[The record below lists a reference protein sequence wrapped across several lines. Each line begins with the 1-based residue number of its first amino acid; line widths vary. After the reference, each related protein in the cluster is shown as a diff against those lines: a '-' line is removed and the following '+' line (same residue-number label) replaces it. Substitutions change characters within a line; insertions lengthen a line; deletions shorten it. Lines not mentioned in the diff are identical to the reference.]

1 MPTPGTATVKLY
13 QIHDS
18 ANCYRVRLMLGLL
31 GLAAETIEIDHAG
44 GALERSEFRA
54 LNPFGEV
61 PVLVDGE
68 TRLRDSQAILVYLAR
83 RYGAPHW
90 LPLGAADLA
99 RVQQW
104 LSFAAN
110 EIQNGP
116 RLARGIVL
124 FGRAGNFEAAMRAA
138 RRALAL
144 LDGHLAG
151 RSWLE
156 TDWPTVADVACYPY
170 TSRMGDAGIALA
182 DYPALSAWLRRVEA
196 LDGFVTLEARKPAG
210 ARAP

>member
-1 MPTPGTATVKLY
+1 MQLY

-18 ANCYRVRLMLGLL
+18 ANCYRVRLMLSLL
-31 GLAAETIEIDHAG
+31 ALEADMIEVDHRT
-44 GALERSEFRA
+44 GALDSAAFRA

-83 RYGAPHW
+83 RHGAPHW
-90 LPLGAADLA
+90 LPLDAAELA
-99 RVQQW
+99 AVQQW

-116 RLARGIVL
+116 RMARGIVL
-124 FGRAGNFEAAMRAA
+124 FGRAGDLEAAIRAA

-144 LDGHLAG
+144 LETRLAG
-151 RSWLE
+151 RDWLE
-156 TDWPTVADVACYPY
+156 TGRPTVADIACYPY
-170 TSRMGDAGIALA
+170 TSRMGDAGIALTE
-182 DYPALSAWLRRVEA
+182 YPALVAWLRRIES
-196 LDGFVTLEARKPAG
+196 LDGFIPLEAGKPF
-210 ARAP
+210 